1 MHVVFI
7 TGQSKQKRS
16 SPLEA
21 PRPGRARIYTYGQSN
36 SYFPIPGTKKTRN
49 YVSRCHHVPPM
60 KRCRAKLD
68 LGLIGS

>member
-36 SYFPIPGTKKTRN
+36 GYFHIPGTKKRGIM
-49 YVSRCHHVPPM
+49 CHDVTM
-60 KRCRAKLD
+60 CL
-68 LGLIGS
+68 L